1 MGRATMKPKRT
12 PIGGSRNV
20 LTVAGGDTANYEYR
34 VVNDTGDR
42 VSMFQ
47 SHGYEMVCDDNIMVG
62 DRKIANPTKEGSPV
76 RVSVGGGMQA
86 YLMRQKKEFY
96 QEDQATKQKTVDNT
110 EGAIKAQAKKAAE
123 YGKLEVK

>member
-1 MGRATMKPKRT
+1 MSRATAKPKRT

-20 LTVAGGDTANYEYR
+20 LTVAGGDTENYEYR
-34 VVNDTGDR
+34 IVNDTGDR

-47 SHGYEMVCDDNIMVG
+47 SHGYEIVSDDNITVG
-62 DRKIANPTKEGSPV
+62 DRRIANPTKEGSPV

-96 QEDQATKQKTVDNT
+96 QEDQSTKQKTVDNT
-110 EGAIKAQAKKAAE
+110 EGAIKAQAKKSAD